1 MIAGKP
7 HLYNLANDIHEDHD
21 VAALHPE
28 KVKEL
33 VAIVLKEHKPN
44 NKFKITLP
52 QL

>member
-21 VAALHPE
+21 VAAFHPE

-33 VAIVLKEHKPN
+33 IEIVLKEHTPSED
-44 NKFKITLP
+44 FRITLP
-52 QL
+52 KL

>member
-7 HLYNLANDIHEDHD
+7 HLYNLANDVHEDHD

-33 VAIVLKEHKPN
+33 IEIVLKEHTPSKN
-44 NKFKITLP
+44 FKITLP
-52 QL
+52 QI